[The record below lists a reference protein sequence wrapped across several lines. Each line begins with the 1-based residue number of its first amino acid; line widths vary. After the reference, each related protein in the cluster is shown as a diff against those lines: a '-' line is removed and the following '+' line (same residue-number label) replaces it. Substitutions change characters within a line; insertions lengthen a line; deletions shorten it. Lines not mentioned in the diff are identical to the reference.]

1 VKTQILIA
9 VTVYVFVAI
18 VKNQIKLNQNLYT
31 MLQIRTIR
39 LTKWNYSKGFG
50 TLVK

>member
-1 VKTQILIA
+1 MKTQILIA

-31 MLQIRTIR
+31 MLQIRTIP
-39 LTKWNYSKGFG
+39 LTNWNYSNGFG
-50 TLVK
+50 ALGK